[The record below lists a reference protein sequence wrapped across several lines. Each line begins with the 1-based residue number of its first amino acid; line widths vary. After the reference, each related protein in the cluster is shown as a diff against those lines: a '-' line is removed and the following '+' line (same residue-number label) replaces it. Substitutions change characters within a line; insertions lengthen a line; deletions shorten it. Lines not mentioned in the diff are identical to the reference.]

1 MNSCKV
7 TETDILSII
16 KSLDST
22 KAYRYDNLS
31 VRMIKMCSESITLP
45 LKISFQ
51 ESLEKEKFPEI
62 WKKANVVPVHKKE
75 DKTFIVNYHP
85 FSLPPIFGK
94 ISERLIYNSLFNYFF
109 FLFFSFSI
117 RAFFHRH

>member
-45 LKISFQ
+45 LKISFP

-75 DKTFIVNYHP
+75 DKTFIVNYRP
-85 FSLPPIFGK
+85 ISLLSIFGK
-94 ISERLIYNSLFNYFF
+94 ISDRLIYNSLFNYFLRKKF
-109 FLFFSFSI
+109 FTPSP
-117 RAFFHRH
+117 